1 MKHHHSRLLPIY
13 ISIAVAV
20 GIFIGSFYAS
30 LFPPGKFSLLN
41 PSNNKLID
49 LLYLVEDQYVDE
61 VDLNDVIERALP
73 HVLAELDPHSTYFPA
88 DEVEASMQELNGS
101 FSGIGVQFAIYQ
113 DTVRVVKVIDG
124 GPSEKVG
131 LHPGDRIIAID
142 GKPFV
147 GPQLT
152 NDDVLKNLKGAAGT
166 KVKVLVK
173 RHGEKKDLA
182 FTINRGD
189 VPVKSIDACYM
200 INPTTGYLRINA
212 WGSTTY
218 SEFIS
223 NMIVLNTH
231 GADNLVLDLRGNGGG
246 YLEAAVQVANEFLP
260 KGSLIVYTEG
270 RRFPRENYRS
280 DGRGSFRNMQLI
292 VLVDETSASASEIFA
307 GAMQDN
313 DRATIIGR
321 RTFGK
326 GLVQV
331 PIEFPDG
338 SMMRLTRA
346 RYYTPSGRC
355 VQKPYTPGDVTYEE
369 DLLLRAE
376 SGEYFNPDSV
386 KLNGPKFKTTHG
398 RVVYGGGGIMPDHF
412 VPRDTTGYT
421 TYYKDVYNN
430 GLMSSFAYQFVDNH
444 RDELQKCTSYEEVC
458 AYLNKRNIVE
468 EFASF
473 AETSGTKRR
482 NLMIRTSHDLIE
494 RMVTG
499 FIISDVLSIEQT
511 VEYSNLTDP
520 AVLRSLELINSG
532 MANPIGTK
540 QQEQKLQKTA
550 LLSQPSHALGQM
562 ARLSNVLAIIARR
575 STNAFICNA

>member
-49 LLYLVEDQYVDE
+49 LFYLVEEQYVDE
-61 VDLNDVIERALP
+61 VDLNDVVERALP
-73 HVLAELDPHSTYFPA
+73 HVLQELDPHSTYFRA

-113 DTVRVVKVIDG
+113 DTVRVVKVIED

-142 GKPFV
+142 DKPFV
-147 GPQLT
+147 GSQIT
-152 NDDVLKNLKGAAGT
+152 NDDVLKNLKGAANT
-166 KVKVLVK
+166 KVKVLIR

-189 VPVKSIDACYM
+189 VPVKSIDAFYM
-200 INPTTGYLRINA
+200 LNPNTGYMRINA

-218 SEFIS
+218 SEFLS

-246 YLEAAVQVANEFLP
+246 YLEAAVQIANEFLP

-355 VQKPYTPGDVTYEE
+355 VQKPYTPGDVTYED
-369 DLLLRAE
+369 DLLRRAE
-376 SGEYFNPDSV
+376 SGEYFSSDSV
-386 KLNGPKFKTTHG
+386 KLNGPKFETAHG
-398 RVVYGGGGIMPDHF
+398 RVVYGGGGIMPDYF
-412 VPRDTTGYT
+412 IPRDTTGYT
-421 TYYKDVYNN
+421 TYFKDVYNN
-430 GLMSSFAYQFVDNH
+430 GQMNSFAYHFVDKH
-444 RDELQKCTSYEEVC
+444 RDELQKCLTFSDVC
-458 AYLNKRNIVE
+458 AFLKKRNIVE
-468 EFASF
+468 EFVTF
-473 AETSGTKRR
+473 AEANGTKRR
-482 NLMIRTSHDLIE
+482 NLMVRTSHELIE
-494 RMVTG
+494 RFVTSY
-499 FIISDVLSIEQT
+499 IISDALSIEQT
-511 VEYSNLTDP
+511 VEFGNLTDP
-520 AVLRSLELINSG
+520 AVLKSLELINNG
-532 MANPIGTK
+532 MANPIGK
-540 QQEQKLQKTA
+540 KAEGNKTA
-550 LLSQPSHALGQM
+550 RINQRSLPACHP
-562 ARLSNVLAIIARR
+562 ARYPNILAILDRR
-575 STNAFICNA
+575 SKSPRLFLA

>member
-1 MKHHHSRLLPIY
+1 MKRHHSRLLPIY
-13 ISIAVAV
+13 IAIAVAA

-49 LLYLVEDQYVDE
+49 LFYLVEEQYVDD
-61 VDLNDVIERALP
+61 VDLNDVVERAIP
-73 HVLAELDPHSTYFPA
+73 HVLQELDPHSTYFKA

-113 DTVRVVKVIDG
+113 DTVRVVKVIEG

-131 LHPGDRIIAID
+131 LHAGDRIIAID

-147 GPQLT
+147 GSQIT
-152 NDDVLKNLKGAAGT
+152 NDVVLKNLKGAANT
-166 KVKVLVK
+166 KVKVLVR
-173 RHGEKKDLA
+173 RHGVKKDLA
-182 FTINRGD
+182 FTISRGD

-200 INPTTGYLRINA
+200 LDNKTGYMRINA
-212 WGSTTY
+212 WGCTTY
-218 SEFIS
+218 SEFLS

-246 YLEAAVQVANEFLP
+246 YLEAAVKTANEFLP

-355 VQKPYTPGDVTYEE
+355 VQKPYTPGDVTYED
-369 DLLLRAE
+369 DLLQRAE
-376 SGEYFNPDSV
+376 SGEYFTSDSV
-386 KLNGPKFKTTHG
+386 KLKGPKFKTTHG
-398 RVVYGGGGIMPDHF
+398 RVVYGGGGIMPDYF
-412 VPRDTTGYT
+412 IPRDTTGYT
-421 TYYKDVYNN
+421 TYFREVFNN
-430 GLMSSFAYQFVDNH
+430 GQMTSFAYQFVDNH
-444 RDELQKCTSYEEVC
+444 RDDLKKCVTYADVC
-458 AYLNKRNIVE
+458 AYLRKRNIVE
-468 EFASF
+468 EFVAF
-473 AETSGTKRR
+473 ADANGTKRR
-482 NLMIRTSHDLIE
+482 NLMVRTSHDLIE
-494 RMVTG
+494 RMVTSY
-499 FIISDVLSIEQT
+499 IIADALSIDQT
-511 VEYSNLTDP
+511 VEYGNLSDP
-520 AVLRSLELINSG
+520 AVLKSLELIGSG
-532 MANPIGTK
+532 MANPIGK
-540 QQEQKLQKTA
+540 KKDDKK
-550 LLSQPSHALGQM
+550 
-562 ARLSNVLAIIARR
+562 
-575 STNAFICNA
+575 